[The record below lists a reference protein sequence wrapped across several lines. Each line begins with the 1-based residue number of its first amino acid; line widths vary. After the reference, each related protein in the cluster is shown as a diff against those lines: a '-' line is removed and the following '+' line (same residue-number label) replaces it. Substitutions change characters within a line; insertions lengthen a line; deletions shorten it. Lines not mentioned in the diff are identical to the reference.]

1 MILEKDKRDT
11 RATRLK
17 LTGNSYKFW
26 KMIKEEGYVFTQ
38 ALFKDID
45 KDDLII
51 ARRVIKI
58 ILLHIN
64 EMDNKIERVE
74 KYE

>member
-1 MILEKDKRDT
+1 M
-11 RATRLK
+11 
-17 LTGNSYKFW
+17 
-26 KMIKEEGYVFTQ
+26 FTQ

-45 KDDLII
+45 KDELQI
-51 ARRVIKI
+51 ARKVIQAMMS
-58 ILLHIN
+58 HIN

>member
-1 MILEKDKRDT
+1 
-11 RATRLK
+11 
-17 LTGNSYKFW
+17 
-26 KMIKEEGYVFTQ
+26 MIKEEGSVFTQ
-38 ALFKDID
+38 TLFKDID

-51 ARRVIKI
+51 ARRVIQI